1 MKSIYSILTLTLIMS
16 IIIPNAFAQ
25 TKESKLV
32 FKATFKGGYS
42 NFDDTTDSNYYFLVE
57 TKLINNTDSICEFVT
72 MSCASL
78 ISIVKDSKQINF
90 LYHNCASNYRTIIRL
105 KPREVFSIPF
115 ILYRKKNIEGFK
127 SEVKFGFVLVGTK
140 SLQENSIEKLA
151 EMNEKQQNVI
161 WSEPITLNTCS
172 FHPYEILREINDS
185 TFTDVDYYRIKKKRE
200 K

>member
-1 MKSIYSILTLTLIMS
+1 MS
-16 IIIPNAFAQ
+16 IINLNTSAQ
-25 TKESKLV
+25 TKESKIV
-32 FKATFKGGYS
+32 FKANFKGGYS
-42 NFDDTTDSNYYFLVE
+42 DFDNKADSNYYFLVE

-90 LYHNCASNYRTIIRL
+90 LYHNCSGNYPTVIKL

-115 ILYRKKNIEGFK
+115 ILYRKKKIEGFK

-140 SLQENSIEKLA
+140 LFRESPREKLA

-161 WSEPITLNTCS
+161 WSEPITLEICS

-185 TFTDVDYYRIKKKRE
+185 TYTDEDYNRIKKNRE